1 MNALPSVGRRITTL
15 NALKIPHTLKRAEC
29 PYCCSKIVGQ
39 QEEWMYI
46 ILDCDTFKDT
56 RARTIQPTIEY
67 LLERVAGTGITA
79 KRHVLNKDPTND
91 DHYLE
96 TAYGEEDLCQ
106 WVNGYRHIPDLYPN
120 KLLGGHGYA
129 NVVRFLQGTVPKVT
143 RILYDVGTAV
153 ITDDFEGF
161 ANDEGNT
168 GNKAAV
174 LSTRQ
179 RLTVCQSPTLLA
191 VLDDR
196 GGYLPGENPVWW
208 VFGSDAPKYSST
220 LLAVL
225 PIFCSPFLKLC
236 AELHRVNKF
245 FHLWNSC
252 FCPMPL
258 RMGRGHDPVKK
269 KKKKRGVSVKLWV
282 LEGDWKPPPPCSRA
296 DKSIC
301 FHTFPETAEFGG
313 FENSIKIFLDGLL
326 IVKKQL
332 SNVIR

>member
-15 NALKIPHTLKRAEC
+15 NASKIPHTLKRAEC

-39 QEEWMYI
+39 QEEWMHI

-106 WVNGYRHIPDLYPN
+106 WVNGYGHIPDLYPN

-174 LSTRQ
+174 LSTR
-179 RLTVCQSPTLLA
+179 RHLTVCQSPTLLA
-191 VLDDR
+191 MLDDG

-208 VFGSDAPKYSST
+208 VFGSEPQK
-220 LLAVL
+220 
-225 PIFCSPFLKLC
+225 
-236 AELHRVNKF
+236 
-245 FHLWNSC
+245 
-252 FCPMPL
+252 
-258 RMGRGHDPVKK
+258 
-269 KKKKRGVSVKLWV
+269 
-282 LEGDWKPPPPCSRA
+282 
-296 DKSIC
+296 
-301 FHTFPETAEFGG
+301 HT
-313 FENSIKIFLDGLL
+313 
-326 IVKKQL
+326 V
-332 SNVIR
+332 VRY